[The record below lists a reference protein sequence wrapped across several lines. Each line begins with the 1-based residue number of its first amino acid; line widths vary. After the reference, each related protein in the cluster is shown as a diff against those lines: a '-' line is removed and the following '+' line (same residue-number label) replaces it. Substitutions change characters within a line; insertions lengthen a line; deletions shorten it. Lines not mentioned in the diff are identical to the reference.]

1 MAEIRKINSLDEFN
15 EFIKESEN
23 GKTSVLKIGSSWC
36 GPCRTLEQT
45 IAGLTDEEVSGVL
58 LGEIDA
64 DDEWAEDKIA
74 ELKIRGIP
82 VMIAFKGGEEKER
95 VQGGMTKVALTEFIE
110 RNK

>member
-1 MAEIRKINSLDEFN
+1 MAEIKKISSLEEYDEFVN
-15 EFIKESEN
+15 APDTLNVVKVGASF
-23 GKTSVLKIGSSWC
+23 C

-45 IAGLTDEEVSGVL
+45 IRELAPEEVSGVL

-64 DDEWAEDKIA
+64 DDEWAEDKID

-95 VQGGMTKVALTEFIE
+95 VQGGMTKVALIEFIE

>member
-1 MAEIRKINSLDEFN
+1 MAEIKKINSLEEYDEFVN
-15 EFIKESEN
+15 APGTLNIVKVGAE
-23 GKTSVLKIGSSWC
+23 WC
-36 GPCRTLEQT
+36 GQCRTIEQT
-45 IAGLTDEEVSGVL
+45 IAGLTPEEVSGVL

-64 DDEWAEDKIA
+64 DDEWAEDKID

-95 VQGGMTKVALTEFIE
+95 VQGGMTKVALMEFIE

>member
-1 MAEIRKINSLDEFN
+1 MAEIKKINSLEEYDEFVN
-15 EFIKESEN
+15 APDTLNIVKVGAE
-23 GKTSVLKIGSSWC
+23 WC
-36 GPCRTLEQT
+36 GPCRTIEQT
-45 IAGLTDEEVSGVL
+45 IAGLTDEEVGGVL

-82 VMIAFKGGEEKER
+82 VMLAFKGGEEKER

>member
-1 MAEIRKINSLDEFN
+1 MAEIKKINSLEEYDEFVN
-15 EFIKESEN
+15 APDTLNIVKVGAE
-23 GKTSVLKIGSSWC
+23 WC

>member
-1 MAEIRKINSLDEFN
+1 MADIKKINSLEEYDEFVN
-15 EFIKESEN
+15 APDTLNIVKVGAE
-23 GKTSVLKIGSSWC
+23 WC
-36 GPCRTLEQT
+36 GPCRTIEQT

-64 DDEWAEDKIA
+64 DDEWAEDKID

>member
-45 IAGLTDEEVSGVL
+45 IRELTADDVEGVL

-64 DDEWAEDKIA
+64 DDEWAEGKLA

-82 VMIAFKGGEEKER
+82 VIIAFKDGVEKDR
-95 VQGGMTKVALTEFIE
+95 VQGAIPKNDLIEFIR
-110 RNK
+110 RNS

>member
-1 MAEIRKINSLDEFN
+1 MAEIKKINSLEEYDEFVN
-15 EFIKESEN
+15 APDTLNIVKVGAE
-23 GKTSVLKIGSSWC
+23 WC
-36 GPCRTLEQT
+36 GPCRTIEQT

-82 VMIAFKGGEEKER
+82 VMLAFKGGEEKER
-95 VQGGMTKVALTEFIE
+95 VQGGMTKVALIEFIE

>member
-1 MAEIRKINSLDEFN
+1 MADIKKINSLEEYN
-15 EFIKESEN
+15 EFVNAPDTLNVVKVGASF
-23 GKTSVLKIGSSWC
+23 C

-45 IAGLTDEEVSGVL
+45 IRELAPEEVSGVL

-64 DDEWAEDKIA
+64 DDEWAEDKID

-82 VMIAFKGGEEKER
+82 VMLAFKGGEEKER

>member
-1 MAEIRKINSLDEFN
+1 MAEIKKINSLEEYDEFVN
-15 EFIKESEN
+15 APDTLNVVKVGASF
-23 GKTSVLKIGSSWC
+23 C

-45 IAGLTDEEVSGVL
+45 IRELAPEEVSGVL

-64 DDEWAEDKIA
+64 DDEWAEDKID

-95 VQGGMTKVALTEFIE
+95 VQGGMTKVALIEFIE

>member
-1 MAEIRKINSLDEFN
+1 MADIKKINSLEEYDEFVN
-15 EFIKESEN
+15 APDTLNIVKVGASF
-23 GKTSVLKIGSSWC
+23 C

-45 IAGLTDEEVSGVL
+45 IRELAPEEVSGVL

-82 VMIAFKGGEEKER
+82 VMLAFKGGEEKER
-95 VQGGMTKVALTEFIE
+95 VQGGMTKVALIEFIE

>member
-1 MAEIRKINSLDEFN
+1 MADIEKINSLEEYDEFVN
-15 EFIKESEN
+15 APDTLNVVKVGAE
-23 GKTSVLKIGSSWC
+23 WC
-36 GPCRTLEQT
+36 GPCRTIEQT

-82 VMIAFKGGEEKER
+82 VMLAFRGGEEKER

>member
-1 MAEIRKINSLDEFN
+1 MAEIKKINTLEEYDEFVN
-15 EFIKESEN
+15 APDTLNVVKVGSE
-23 GKTSVLKIGSSWC
+23 WC
-36 GPCRTLEQT
+36 GPCRTLRQT
-45 IAGLTDEEVSGVL
+45 IAGLTTEEVSGVL

-64 DDEWAEDKIA
+64 DDEWAEDKID

-95 VQGGMTKVALTEFIE
+95 VQGGMTKVALMKFIE

>member
-1 MAEIRKINSLDEFN
+1 MAEIKKINSLEEYDEFVN
-15 EFIKESEN
+15 APDTLNIVKVGASF
-23 GKTSVLKIGSSWC
+23 C

-45 IAGLTDEEVSGVL
+45 IRELAPEEVSGVL

-64 DDEWAEDKIA
+64 DDEWAEDKID

-95 VQGGMTKVALTEFIE
+95 VQGGMTKVALIEFIE

>member
-1 MAEIRKINSLDEFN
+1 MAEIKKINSLEEYDEFVN
-15 EFIKESEN
+15 APDTLNIVKVGAE
-23 GKTSVLKIGSSWC
+23 WC
-36 GPCRTLEQT
+36 GPCRTIEQT

-82 VMIAFKGGEEKER
+82 VMRAFKGGEEKER
-95 VQGGMTKVALTEFIE
+95 VQGGMTKVALIEFIE

>member
-1 MAEIRKINSLDEFN
+1 MAEIKKINSLEEYDEFVN
-15 EFIKESEN
+15 APDTLNVVKVGAE
-23 GKTSVLKIGSSWC
+23 WC

-45 IAGLTDEEVSGVL
+45 IAGLTEEEVSGVL

-82 VMIAFKGGEEKER
+82 VMLAFKGGEEKER

>member
-1 MAEIRKINSLDEFN
+1 MADIKKINSLEEYDGFVN
-15 EFIKESEN
+15 APDTLNVVKVGASF
-23 GKTSVLKIGSSWC
+23 C

-45 IAGLTDEEVSGVL
+45 IRELAPEEVSGVL

-64 DDEWAEDKIA
+64 DDEWAEDKID

>member
-1 MAEIRKINSLDEFN
+1 MAEIKKINSLEEYDEFVN
-15 EFIKESEN
+15 APDTLNIVKVGAE
-23 GKTSVLKIGSSWC
+23 WC
-36 GPCRTLEQT
+36 GPCRTIEQT

-64 DDEWAEDKIA
+64 DDEWAEDKID

>member
-1 MAEIRKINSLDEFN
+1 MAEIKKINSLEEYDEFVN
-15 EFIKESEN
+15 APDTLNVVKVGASF
-23 GKTSVLKIGSSWC
+23 C

-45 IAGLTDEEVSGVL
+45 IRELAPEEVSGVL

-64 DDEWAEDKIA
+64 DDEWAEDKID

>member
-1 MAEIRKINSLDEFN
+1 MAEIKKINSLEEYDEFVN
-15 EFIKESEN
+15 APDTLNVVKVGASF
-23 GKTSVLKIGSSWC
+23 C

-45 IAGLTDEEVSGVL
+45 IRELAPEEVSGVL

-64 DDEWAEDKIA
+64 DDEWAEDKID

-82 VMIAFKGGEEKER
+82 VMLAFKGGEEKER
-95 VQGGMTKVALTEFIE
+95 VQGGMTKVALIEFIE

>member
-1 MAEIRKINSLDEFN
+1 MAEIKKINSLEEYDEFVN
-15 EFIKESEN
+15 APDTLNIVKVGAE
-23 GKTSVLKIGSSWC
+23 WC

-45 IAGLTDEEVSGVL
+45 IAGLTDEEVNGVL

>member
-1 MAEIRKINSLDEFN
+1 MAEIKKINTLEEYDEFVN
-15 EFIKESEN
+15 APDTLNVVKVGAE
-23 GKTSVLKIGSSWC
+23 WC
-36 GPCRTLEQT
+36 GPCRTIEQT

-82 VMIAFKGGEEKER
+82 VMLAFKGGEEKER
-95 VQGGMTKVALTEFIE
+95 VQGGMTKVALIEFIE

>member
-1 MAEIRKINSLDEFN
+1 MAEIKKINSLEEYDEFVN
-15 EFIKESEN
+15 APDTLNIVKVGASF
-23 GKTSVLKIGSSWC
+23 C

-45 IAGLTDEEVSGVL
+45 IRELAPEEVSGVL

-82 VMIAFKGGEEKER
+82 VMLAFKGGEEKER
-95 VQGGMTKVALTEFIE
+95 VQGGMTKVALIEFIE

>member
-1 MAEIRKINSLDEFN
+1 MADIKKINSLEEYDGFVN
-15 EFIKESEN
+15 APDTLNVVKVGASF
-23 GKTSVLKIGSSWC
+23 C

-45 IAGLTDEEVSGVL
+45 IRELAPEEVSGVL

-64 DDEWAEDKIA
+64 DDEWAEDKID

-82 VMIAFKGGEEKER
+82 VMLAFKGGEEKER
-95 VQGGMTKVALTEFIE
+95 VQGGMTKVALIEFIE